1 MQEILKTFMDII
13 CSKSTNVIVGGC
25 IYKHHALQINYLKSD
40 FISPLLLLLKLRK
53 QSFKW
58 VFFLDDF
65 NIDLLR

>member
-53 QSFKW
+53 QSFK
-58 VFFLDDF
+58 
-65 NIDLLR
+65 